1 MRSNNSKIGQITV
14 KWCFRRSDSSKKDQ
28 NDSEMGWITVKGCFM
43 RSDSSKMMFYEKYK
57 KSDFQDDYA
66 QEIKQKKIIDRLK

>member
-1 MRSNNSKIGQITV
+1 
-14 KWCFRRSDSSKKDQ
+14 
-28 NDSEMGWITVKGCFM
+28 M